1 VPAEYIEF
9 LDVFSKKISDQPAP
23 HRSYNY
29 KIVLESE
36 NTLGFSPL
44 YKISIE
50 ELETL
55 KRYFIK
61 NLDKEFI
68 APSQFLFAAPV
79 LFIKKKNSSLRLYI
93 NFRKLNIFTRKN

>member
-9 LDVFSKKISDQPAP
+9 LDVFSKEVSDQLAP
-23 HRSYNY
+23 YRSYNY

-44 YKISIE
+44 YKISIK

-55 KRYFIK
+55 KRYLIE

-68 APSQFLFAAPV
+68 APS
-79 LFIKKKNSSLRLYI
+79 
-93 NFRKLNIFTRKN
+93 